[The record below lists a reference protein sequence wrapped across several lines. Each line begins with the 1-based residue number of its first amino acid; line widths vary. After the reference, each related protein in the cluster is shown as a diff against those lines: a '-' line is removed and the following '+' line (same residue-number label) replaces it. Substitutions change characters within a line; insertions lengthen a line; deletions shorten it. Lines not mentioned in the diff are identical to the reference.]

1 MHGACR
7 KAPGKENMTAEIRN
21 RIGAAANGAAG
32 ESGREADSHMA
43 AGVYGSAEE
52 AQIPGT
58 TGAGDAGRTALHAD
72 LQAFRRYLQLCERS
86 EATIE
91 KYLHDVGTL
100 IDFLDDQALTQ
111 ETALSWKHSLLES
124 GMAPS
129 TINVRIAAANS
140 FFVCLGFPIHLTSVR
155 RQRRMFRSE
164 EKDLS
169 RAEYRRLVKT
179 ARETGKV
186 RLMLLFETIC
196 ATGIRV
202 SEIRNITCEAVQAG
216 SAQIRMKGKI
226 RVILIP
232 QSLCRKL
239 LDYAKR
245 QGITSGE
252 IFITKNGRGMSR
264 GQIWAEM
271 KAVCAGA
278 GVAPEKV
285 FPHNLRHLF
294 ARIFYDATHDVVK
307 LADVLGHSDLSTT
320 RIYLISTGEE
330 HRRQL
335 ETLRLVS

>member
-1 MHGACR
+1 
-7 KAPGKENMTAEIRN
+7 
-21 RIGAAANGAAG
+21 
-32 ESGREADSHMA
+32 MA
-43 AGVYGSAEE
+43 AGVYGTAEK

-58 TGAGDAGRTALHAD
+58 TEAGDAGRTAVHAD
-72 LQAFRRYLQLCERS
+72 LQAFRRYLQLRERS

-100 IDFLDDQALTQ
+100 VDFLDGRMLTQ
-111 ETALSWKHSLLES
+111 ETALAWKHSLLES

-129 TINVRIAAANS
+129 TVNVRIAAANA
-140 FFVCLGFPIHLTSVR
+140 FFACLNLEIRLGAVR
-155 RQRRMFRSE
+155 QQRRMFRSE

-169 RAEYRRLVKT
+169 RAEYRRLVRA
-179 ARETGKV
+179 ARDAGKV

-202 SEIRNITCEAVQAG
+202 SEIRHITCEAVQAG
-216 SAQIRMKGKI
+216 RAQIRMKGKI

-239 LDYAKR
+239 LDYAR
-245 QGITSGE
+245 QQGITSGE

-264 GQIWAEM
+264 GRIWAEM
-271 KAVCAGA
+271 KAICGRA

-294 ARIFYDATHDVVK
+294 ARTFYSATHDVVK
-307 LADVLGHSDLSTT
+307 LADVLGHSDLATT

-330 HRRQL
+330 HRKEL
-335 ETLRLVS
+335 ETLRLIS